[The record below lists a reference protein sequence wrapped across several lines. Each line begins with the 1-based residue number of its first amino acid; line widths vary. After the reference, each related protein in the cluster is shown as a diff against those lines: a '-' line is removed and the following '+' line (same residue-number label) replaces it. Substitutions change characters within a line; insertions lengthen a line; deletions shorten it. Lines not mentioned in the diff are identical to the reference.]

1 MVALKAYTYAT
12 CQGPGVIQNREAAE
26 GLRKSKRLVDNR
38 RTGGLELIKIPPDE
52 VVKPE
57 ESNVDEN
64 LPQEESGR
72 ERGDKVR
79 EDHECETTVD
89 YEKEAVTEDHSLD
102 GSHHAGH
109 NVHAKQVGQDGRD
122 QGKHCEVRLVKVK
135 LDEFRLQEVK
145 ESLELGL
152 GEEENPEE
160 DPAQEILVKEY
171 AKVRLFS
178 FRNHFNSF

>member
-1 MVALKAYTYAT
+1 M
-12 CQGPGVIQNREAAE
+12 
-26 GLRKSKRLVDNR
+26 RKSKRLTNEKL
-38 RTGGLELIKIPPDE
+38 GGLELIKIPPDE

-57 ESNVDEN
+57 ESIVDEN
-64 LPQEESGR
+64 LPQEECGR

-109 NVHAKQVGQDGRD
+109 HGHAKQVGQDGRD

-152 GEEENPEE
+152 SDQENYEE
-160 DPAQEILVKEY
+160 DSALEILVKEY
-171 AKVRLFS
+171 AKVRLSLSEIIFILS
-178 FRNHFNSF
+178 GDLMVTHRRR

>member
-1 MVALKAYTYAT
+1 M
-12 CQGPGVIQNREAAE
+12 
-26 GLRKSKRLVDNR
+26 RKSKRLTNEKL
-38 RTGGLELIKIPPDE
+38 GGLELIKIPPDE

-57 ESNVDEN
+57 ESIVDKN

-135 LDEFRLQEVK
+135 LDELRLLEVK
-145 ESLELGL
+145 ESLELGP
-152 GEEENPEE
+152 GEEENLKEN
-160 DPAQEILVKEY
+160 PALEILAKEY
-171 AKVRLFS
+171 AKVRLFLS
-178 FRNHFNSF
+178 EIIFILSGDLMVTHRRR